1 MKRFTTLALV
11 VLIALGCAACHG
23 GRFGFRPH
31 GLVTI
36 GRR

>member
-1 MKRFTTLALV
+1 MKTLRVIFVLLV
-11 VLIALGCAACHG
+11 VTLGCTACHG

-36 GRR
+36 GSR